1 MTHRAPQQQQQI
13 GSDSQVAPVLEI
25 EERSVMQLPVVTEVS
40 RLTAH
45 PAGEPPVRAEDGR
58 R

>member
-1 MTHRAPQQQQQI
+1 MTPRAQQQQI

-25 EERSVMQLPVVTEVS
+25 EERSVTQLPVVTEVS

-45 PAGEPPVRAEDGR
+45 PAGEPAVRAGDGR

>member
-1 MTHRAPQQQQQI
+1 MTPRAQPQQI
-13 GSDSQVAPVLEI
+13 GRDSQVAPVLEI

-45 PAGEPPVRAEDGR
+45 PAREPAVGAGDGR